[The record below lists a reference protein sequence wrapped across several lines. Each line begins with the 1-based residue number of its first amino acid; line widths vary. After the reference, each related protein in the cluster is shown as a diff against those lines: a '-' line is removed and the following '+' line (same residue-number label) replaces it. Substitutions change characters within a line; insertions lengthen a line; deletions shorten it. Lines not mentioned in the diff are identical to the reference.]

1 VHILVTGATGYIGK
15 VIAEYLIQAGHQ
27 VSGLARSEQAAQA
40 LTSAG
45 VQPVDGD
52 LSKPES
58 LAAAAARADGVIHA
72 AMAWGPDT
80 ASLDTHAVKAIVQAL
95 AGSGKPFVYTSGVWV
110 IGDTRG
116 RVVAELAPLRPPK
129 IVEWRPAV
137 ERLVMEAAD
146 KKVHANVIRPAMVF
160 GRGGGFVGGMVKQA
174 RESRIVR
181 VIGTGENHW
190 TYIHVDALAD
200 LYVKVVEQQPK
211 GEVFLASDGPA
222 YTVRIVA
229 DTVATMFESAVKLV
243 PLEEA
248 RQQMGPLADALV
260 LDQKIMT
267 TKAGRMLG
275 WGPKFPSVLDEI
287 RSGSYL
293 L

>member
-1 VHILVTGATGYIGK
+1 MHILVTGATGYIGK
-15 VIAEYLIQAGHQ
+15 VVSEHLLKAGHQ

-40 LTSAG
+40 LRDAG
-45 VQPVDGD
+45 VNPVAGE
-52 LSKPES
+52 LAKPDSIAE
-58 LAAAAARADGVIHA
+58 AASQADGVIHA
-72 AMAWGPDT
+72 AMAWGPET
-80 ASLDTHAVKAIVQAL
+80 AALDAGAVKAICTAL
-95 AGSGKPFVYTSGVWV
+95 SGSGKPFVYTSGVWV
-110 IGDTRG
+110 IGDTKG
-116 RVVAELAPLRPPK
+116 RVAAELAPLRPPK
-129 IVEWRPAV
+129 IVEWRPGV
-137 ERLVMEAAD
+137 ERMVLAAAEN
-146 KKVHANVIRPAMVF
+146 KVNANVVRPAMVF

-174 RESRIVR
+174 KEAKIIR

-190 TYIHVDALAD
+190 TYVHVDALAD
-200 LYVKVVEQQPK
+200 LYVKLVEQQPK

-243 PLEEA
+243 PLDEA

-275 WGPKFPSVLDEI
+275 WGPKWPSVLDDI